1 MLVLACWVAALILKS
16 ETTVR
21 TVVVDS
27 TAASTPLDHMWEN
40 TGWCPPGIA
49 VLLRPPLVLHNI
61 YSHSIEDYYIQYY
74 T

>member
-1 MLVLACWVAALILKS
+1 MLACWVAALILKS
-16 ETTVR
+16 ETAVR

-49 VLLRPPLVLHNI
+49 ALLRPFFFSSLGPP
-61 YSHSIEDYYIQYY
+61 
-74 T
+74 